1 MFPHFWRLKTLQTL
15 TPGGGYSLTWDV
27 DDAWL
32 GFCVKAE
39 ILLSKLWSEPEGGEA
54 QEQEEEEEEGA

>member
-15 TPGGGYSLTWDV
+15 TTGGGYWVTWD
-27 DDAWL
+27 DALL

-39 ILLSKLWSEPEGGEA
+39 ILLSKLWSKPEGGE
-54 QEQEEEEEEGA
+54 EEEEEEEEGA

>member
-27 DDAWL
+27 DDALL
-32 GFCVKAE
+32 GFRAEAE
-39 ILLSKLWSEPEGGEA
+39 ILLSKL
-54 QEQEEEEEEGA
+54 

>member
-27 DDAWL
+27 DDALL
-32 GFCVKAE
+32 GFRAEAE
-39 ILLSKLWSEPEGGEA
+39 ILLSKLWSKPEEGGEA
-54 QEQEEEEEEGA
+54 QEEEEEGA

>member
-15 TPGGGYSLTWDV
+15 TTGGGYCLTWDA
-27 DDAWL
+27 DDALL

-39 ILLSKLWSEPEGGEA
+39 IFLLSKLWSKPEGGEA
-54 QEQEEEEEEGA
+54 EEEEEEEE